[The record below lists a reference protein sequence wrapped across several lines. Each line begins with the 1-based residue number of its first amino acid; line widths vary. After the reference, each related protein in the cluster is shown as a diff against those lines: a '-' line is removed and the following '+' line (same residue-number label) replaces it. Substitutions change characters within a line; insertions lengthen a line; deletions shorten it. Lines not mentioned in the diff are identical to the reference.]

1 MAAPVP
7 YTIRVSDEAINRLQA
22 KLAVS
27 DFPDEL
33 EDPDQWRYGAPLAD
47 VKRLSKYWKEGFD
60 WRKAEAMLN
69 ELPNFKT
76 EIVVE
81 GFRPIDL
88 HFIHQRSDLPSA
100 IPLLFS
106 HGWPGSFIE
115 VTKILRALK
124 DSTPAF
130 HVVAPSLPNFGF
142 SSGVKEPGFAVEQYA
157 EVCHKLM
164 KQLGYERYVT
174 QGGDWGFFITRAMG
188 LLYPES
194 CLASHINVVR
204 AFPPKFAKQPLL
216 AAKHSITSYSK
227 AEKQG
232 LERSAW
238 FVKEGAGYNL
248 QQRTKPQTVG
258 YALADSPVAC
268 LAWIYEKLHD
278 WTDNYPWTDDEV
290 LMWISIYW
298 FSTAGPAA
306 SVRIYYEAVHT
317 QPGRHV
323 VGHRDRLSEWVPK
336 VKLGVAHFPKELSV
350 VPRSWAHTLGPVV
363 HESEHSGGGHFAAWE
378 RPEDI
383 VHDLQAM
390 FEKKGPCFNIVDGN
404 SGYDDSSLR
413 ANL

>member
-1 MAAPVP
+1 MTGPVP
-7 YTIRVSDEAINRLQA
+7 YTIAVPEESVNRLHA
-22 KLAVS
+22 KLAIATL
-27 DFPDEL
+27 PDEL
-33 EDPDQWRYGAPLAD
+33 EASDQWPYGSPLAD
-47 VKRLSKYWKEGFD
+47 VKRLSNYWKEGFD
-60 WRKAEAMLN
+60 WRKSEAMLN

-76 EIVVE
+76 EIVVD

-88 HFIHQRSDLPSA
+88 HFVHQRSDLSNA
-100 IPLLFS
+100 IPLLFA

-115 VTKILRALK
+115 VTKLLRVLK
-124 DSTPAF
+124 DCSPSF

-142 SSGVKEPGFAVEQYA
+142 SSGVKEPGFSMEHYA
-157 EVCHKLM
+157 ETCHKLM
-164 KQLGYERYVT
+164 QQLGYERYAT

-194 CLASHINVVR
+194 CMASHINMIR

-216 AAKHSITSYSK
+216 AAKHSVTSYSE

-238 FVKEGAGYNL
+238 FNKEGTGYNVE
-248 QQRTKPQTVG
+248 QRTKPQTIG

-278 WTDNYPWTDDEV
+278 WTDDYPWTDDEICT
-290 LMWISIYW
+290 WISIYW

-306 SVRIYYEAVHT
+306 SVRIYYEAIHP
-317 QPGRHV
+317 QPGRPI
-323 VGHRDRLSEWVPK
+323 GHRDKLSEWIPK

-350 VPRSWAHTLGPVV
+350 VPRSWARTLGPVV
-363 HESEHSGGGHFAAWE
+363 HESVHDAGGHFAAWE

-383 VHDLQAM
+383 ARDLQTM
-390 FEKKGPCFNIVDGN
+390 FQKSGPCFNIVKGC
-404 SGYDDSSLR
+404 SGYDDSHPRASL
-413 ANL
+413 